1 MIIIIKVII
10 LPYDLGKCLIK
21 LFRYEDAIQMYNKAI
36 QLYPSYYYYNDLGNL
51 LDKFKRY
58 EEAIDVFDKAI

>member
-21 LFRYEDAIQMYNKAI
+21 LFRYEEAIQMYNKAI
-36 QLYPSYYYYNDLGNL
+36 QLYPSYYYNNLG
-51 LDKFKRY
+51 K
-58 EEAIDVFDKAI
+58 EAIDVFDKAI